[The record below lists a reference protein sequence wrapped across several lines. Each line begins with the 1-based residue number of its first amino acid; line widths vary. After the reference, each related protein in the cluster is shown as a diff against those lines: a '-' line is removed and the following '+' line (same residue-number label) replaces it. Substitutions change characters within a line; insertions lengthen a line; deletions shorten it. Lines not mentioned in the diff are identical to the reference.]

1 MVVKDMNEF
10 AMTDRT
16 VFFISD
22 QTGVTVETLGHSLLT
37 QFDGVQFKGVTVPF
51 VDSLD
56 KATRVAKEVDL
67 DAQRAGVRP
76 IVFTSFV
83 DEQLREPLLA
93 SKGLVLDFFEAFL
106 GPLEVE
112 LQSPSSHTLGK
123 AHGIDD
129 IKSYDSR
136 IDATNFAMDAD
147 DGHSL
152 HHYERADL
160 ILIGVSRT
168 GKTPTCLYLALQ
180 YGLFPANYPLT
191 EDDLESG
198 QLPDALRNYR
208 KKLYGLTI
216 APERLRQIRRE
227 RSTVGRYSSKQQV
240 SYELELAEALYKKLG
255 ILFINTT
262 QCSIEEIASR
272 ILNETGIERRMGP

>member
-1 MVVKDMNEF
+1 MGEF

-16 VFFISD
+16 VFFVSD

-37 QFDGVQFKGVTVPF
+37 QFDGVGFKGVTVPF

-56 KATRVAKEVDL
+56 KATRVAKEIDL
-67 DAQRAGVRP
+67 EARRVGLRP
-76 IVFTSFV
+76 IVFISFV
-83 DEQLREPLLA
+83 DEQLREPVLN

-112 LQSPSSHTLGK
+112 LQRPSSHIRGK

-136 IDATNFAMDAD
+136 IAATNFAMDAD
-147 DGHSL
+147 DGHGLS
-152 HHYERADL
+152 YYNQADL

-168 GKTPTCLYLALQ
+168 GKTPTCLYLALH
-180 YGLFPANYPLT
+180 YGLFAANYPLT

-198 QLPDALRNYR
+198 QLPETLRNCR

-216 APERLRQIRRE
+216 ASERLTQIRRK
-227 RSTVGRYSSKQQV
+227 RSTVGGYSSKQQV
-240 SYELELAEALYKKLG
+240 TYELGLAEELYRKLG
-255 ILFINTT
+255 IPFIDTS
-262 QCSIEEIASR
+262 QSSIEEIASR
-272 ILNETGIERRMGP
+272 IRNETGIEQR

>member
-1 MVVKDMNEF
+1 MVVNDTDEF

-16 VFFISD
+16 VFFVSD

-37 QFDGVQFKGVTVPF
+37 QFDGIQFKGVTVPF

-83 DEQLREPLLA
+83 HEQLREPLLA

-129 IKSYDSR
+129 IKRYDSR
-136 IDATNFAMDAD
+136 IAATNFAMAAD
-147 DGHSL
+147 DGHGLS
-152 HHYERADL
+152 YYDQADL

-168 GKTPTCLYLALQ
+168 GKTPTCLYLALH
-180 YGLFPANYPLT
+180 YGLFAANYPLT

-198 QLPDALRNYR
+198 QLPETLRSCR

-216 APERLRQIRRE
+216 ASERLTQIRRK
-227 RSTVGRYSSKQQV
+227 RSAVGGYSSKQQV
-240 SYELELAEALYKKLG
+240 AYELGLAEELYRKLG
-255 ILFINTT
+255 IPFIDTS
-262 QCSIEEIASR
+262 QSSIEEIASR
-272 ILNETGIERRMGP
+272 IRNETGIERR